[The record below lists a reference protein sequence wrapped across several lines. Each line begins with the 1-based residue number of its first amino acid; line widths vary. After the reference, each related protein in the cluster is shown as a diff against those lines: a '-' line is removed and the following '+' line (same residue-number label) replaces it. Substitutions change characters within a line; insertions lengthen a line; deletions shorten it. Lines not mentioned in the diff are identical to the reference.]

1 MQPQGPYSQIHPT
14 EYEFI
19 TNPSSPQKTRGLGGP
34 NSLVMRIAVVAGG
47 LTILLIA
54 FVILKGVLSGG
65 SVFPSYVSLL
75 QDQDEIVHLATN
87 AAQEKSLSQDNMN
100 FSLNAQLSMTS
111 AEHQFAAYLKTNGQ
125 KVSTKQVALKES
137 PLIDKQLTDASA
149 ASNYNAVYTEIMKT
163 KLANYQASLTQT
175 YKKTKGAK
183 GKALLSQQFDASKL
197 LLQQLGVTQNDL
209 PR

>member
-1 MQPQGPYSQIHPT
+1 MQPQGPYPQVHPN

-19 TNPSSPQKTRGLGGP
+19 TNPSAPQRAGGMGRP
-34 NSLVMRIAVVAGG
+34 NSMIMRIVVVAGG
-47 LTILLIA
+47 LTVLIIL

-65 SVFPSYVSLL
+65 SAAPLYFSLL

-87 AAQEKSLSQDNMN
+87 AGQEKSLSQENMN

-111 AEHQFAAYLKTNGQ
+111 AERQFATYLKANGQ
-125 KVSTKQVALKES
+125 KINAKQVALKES

-163 KLANYQASLTQT
+163 KLTNYQTSLTQT
-175 YKKTKGAK
+175 YKKTKGSK
-183 GKALLSQQFDASKL
+183 GKALLSQQFEASKL
-197 LLQQLGVTQNDL
+197 LLQQLGVTEN
-209 PR
+209 